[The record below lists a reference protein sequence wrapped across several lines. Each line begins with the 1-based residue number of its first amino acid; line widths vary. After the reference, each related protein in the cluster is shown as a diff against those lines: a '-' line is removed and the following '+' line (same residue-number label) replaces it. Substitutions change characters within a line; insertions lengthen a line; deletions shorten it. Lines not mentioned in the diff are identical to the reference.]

1 MTQIKTPREKKDF
14 IYHLG
19 NVMEQLKSAYLQL
32 MPEQGPTAFKTIW
45 QAIVRNKADA
55 NSIEKNCKVSG
66 QMKQMDL
73 ILIACAYS
81 AHAGR
86 EYYENRREVA
96 WTYLFD
102 AQYYA
107 GAATYAKALAS
118 AWPEIKEAT
127 MQATVAAA
135 KSEGGKTK
143 NAGWKRVEDEAVRL
157 VTILGERGQ
166 RWSTER
172 KMAAFIKSDLW
183 SLVLLEIPEAS
194 ESQYIRTVSGRLKS
208 RAEDI
213 GIYLKK
219 RKAIP

>member
-1 MTQIKTPREKKDF
+1 MTQIKTPRERKDF

-32 MPEQGPTAFKTIW
+32 MPEQSPSAFETIW
-45 QAIVRNKADA
+45 EAVVHSNADA
-55 NSIEKNCKVSG
+55 DSIEKSGRVSG
-66 QMKQMDL
+66 QIKQMDL

-86 EYYENRREVA
+86 EYYENRQEIA
-96 WTYLFD
+96 WTYLLD

-107 GAATYAKALAS
+107 GAATYVKALDS
-118 AWPEIKEAT
+118 AWPEIKEGT
-127 MQATVAAA
+127 MQETVAAT

-166 RWSTER
+166 RWNTER
-172 KMAAFIKSDLW
+172 KMAASIKSELW
-183 SLVLLEIPEAS
+183 SLALLEIPEAS
-194 ESQYIRTVSGRLKS
+194 ENQYIRTISGRLKLRS
-208 RAEDI
+208 ADI

-219 RKAIP
+219 RRAAP